1 MGNNIDQINSS
12 HITHRPSLNPLVIS
26 KNDLDEVVAH
36 AIESS
41 PCEACGLLGGRQN
54 RVERVF
60 RMRNTDASEISYC
73 FDAGEQMK
81 VVRKMEEAGMR
92 MIAIYHSHPAS
103 PAFPSQVDIERAFF
117 PGTRELSYPDTAHL
131 ILGLAAEKPEVRAFI
146 ITREGVREINVI
158 IEDSGA

>member
-1 MGNNIDQINSS
+1 MENNIDQITSS
-12 HITHRPSLNPLVIS
+12 HIIHCPSRNLLVIS
-26 KNDLDEVVAH
+26 KNDLDKVVAH
-36 AIESS
+36 AIEAR
-41 PCEACGLLGGRQN
+41 PCEACGLLAGRQN

-73 FDAGEQMK
+73 FDAGEQIK
-81 VVRKMEEAGMR
+81 VVRKMDKAGMQ

-131 ILGLAAEKPEVRAFI
+131 ILGLAAEEPEVRAFT
-146 ITREGVREINVI
+146 ITREGVREIKVI
-158 IEDSGA
+158 IENS